1 VRLDW
6 DDARYFLALSRHRSL
21 RGAARSLSVSASTM
35 ARRIEALEERL
46 TATLF
51 DRIAGEFVL
60 NASGDRFLETAEKV
74 ESLFFELGRDIV
86 GSDARLEGHIKLALP
101 ADLGGDLLMP
111 AIKAFSDNHPA
122 TTIEFASSYA
132 FADLSRREADI
143 AVRAQTCEVPPP
155 EYLIGRK
162 VGVVYHAA
170 YRAMDVPRSEAA
182 TLPWLGWSDEGEA
195 PKWVRDSE
203 FPDRPARHIFSDS
216 AAQMAAARA
225 GLGMT
230 IIPCFLGD
238 ADGGLKRCG
247 RRKPWPARDIWIL
260 SHADLRETARF
271 RALRSHLADS
281 IKSQKATLS
290 GIL

>member
-1 VRLDW
+1 MKRRELFSRTVGAKMEQAAVRLDW

-143 AVRAQTCEVPPP
+143 AVRAQTCEVPPQSISLGAKSASFTTP
-155 EYLIGRK
+155 PTERWTCRGQRPPPYRGSVGRTK
-162 VGVVYHAA
+162 ARRQNGF
-170 YRAMDVPRSEAA
+170 A
-182 TLPWLGWSDEGEA
+182 TLNF
-195 PKWVRDSE
+195 R
-203 FPDRPARHIFSDS
+203 
-216 AAQMAAARA
+216 
-225 GLGMT
+225 T
-230 IIPCFLGD
+230 
-238 ADGGLKRCG
+238 G
-247 RRKPWPARDIWIL
+247 RRGISSLIV
-260 SHADLRETARF
+260 LRKWRR
-271 RALRSHLADS
+271 RAPGSA
-281 IKSQKATLS
+281 
-290 GIL
+290 